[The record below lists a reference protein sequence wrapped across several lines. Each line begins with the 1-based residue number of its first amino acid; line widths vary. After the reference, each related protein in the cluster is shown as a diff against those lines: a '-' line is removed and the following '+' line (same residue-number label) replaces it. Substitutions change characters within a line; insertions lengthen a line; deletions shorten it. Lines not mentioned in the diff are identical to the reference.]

1 MSKLITN
8 RKKHHTGFSLIELL
22 ITLSILSILVFLA
35 TPKFTE
41 ILQEKDLKT
50 AKSKI
55 IHSLQKAK
63 RIANAEN
70 TFVKVKMSQ
79 NTIYLEPTNNSQSLS
94 IKLSDRI
101 SIDSEIS
108 FTFKSTGIIYKEND
122 QSIEEVTNI
131 KINPTSNPS
140 LFETITVSNTGII
153 ASL

>member
-1 MSKLITN
+1 MLN
-8 RKKHHTGFSLIELL
+8 RQTKHTGFSLIELL

-41 ILQEKDLKT
+41 VLQQKDLET

-70 TFVKVKMSQ
+70 TFVDVNISQ
-79 NTIYLEPTNNSQSLS
+79 NMIYLTPQNNTQSLS
-94 IKLSDRI
+94 IKLPDRI